1 MYNFILQ
8 IIIMFSL
15 GVIIYL
21 IARASPRVGDIEII
35 DESYHN
41 KLDRIISRLPLD
53 EIDVVISSAVEKF
66 LRKSRLFLMKWD
78 NLLSNHLKKIKKT
91 NGSGSNKED
100 KPSLFES
107 DQSLEEK

>member
-15 GVIIYL
+15 GVMIYL
-21 IARASPRVGDIEII
+21 IARASPRIGDIEVA

-53 EIDVVISSAVEKF
+53 EIDVVISTAVEKF

-78 NLLSNHLKKIKKT
+78 NTLSNHLKKIKKT
-91 NGSGSNKED
+91 NGNGLRKED
-100 KPSLFES
+100 KPSLFED